1 MSLKITGGRLL
12 DPANGVDKKTN
23 VFISKGKIV
32 GIGKGP
38 AGFKARRTIDA
49 TGKIVCPGLV
59 DLATRLR
66 EPGEEHKAT
75 IKSETRAAASAGITT
90 LCCLPDTDPIIDTPA
105 VAELIHQRAD
115 EAGYARVVCL
125 GSMTQGLGGELL
137 AEMGALGAEG
147 CVGVSNA
154 NIPIVNTDVLRNAI
168 EYAASCGLT
177 VFLHAEDRWLAGD
190 GCMHEGAVSARLGI
204 PGIPETAE
212 TVCVSR
218 DLLLLEQARA
228 RGHFGRI
235 STARATAMLGAAQ
248 RRGLPVSADVAA
260 HQLFL
265 TEQDVGAYDSNFHVR
280 PPLRTRADRNA
291 LRKALNSGVIR
302 IICSDHQPHDID
314 AKTAPF
320 SATLPGISA
329 LETLL
334 PLTLKLVEEDVLDL
348 SSAIAAVSAEPA
360 HALGL
365 KIGQLSL
372 GATADVC
379 IFDPKEEW
387 QLSGREM
394 TSAGKNS
401 PFLGTTFKGRVHHT
415 ILAGRVVHG

>member
-12 DPANGVDKKTN
+12 DPANGVDEKTN
-23 VFISKGKIV
+23 IFISKGKIA
-32 GIGKGP
+32 GIGKSP

-125 GSMTQGLGGELL
+125 GAMTQGLGGKLL

-147 CVGVSNA
+147 CVGISNA

-168 EYAASCGLT
+168 EYAASCGIT
-177 VFLHAEDRWLAGD
+177 VFLHAEDRWLAGE
-190 GCMHEGAVSARLGI
+190 GCMHEGAVSTRLGI

-212 TVCVSR
+212 TVCLSR

-265 TEQDVGAYDSNFHVR
+265 TEQNVGGYDSNFHVR

-291 LRKALNSGVIR
+291 LRKALKSGVIR

-360 HALGL
+360 DALGL
-365 KIGQLSL
+365 EIGQLGL
-372 GATADVC
+372 GAAADVC
-379 IFDPKEEW
+379 VFDPKEEW